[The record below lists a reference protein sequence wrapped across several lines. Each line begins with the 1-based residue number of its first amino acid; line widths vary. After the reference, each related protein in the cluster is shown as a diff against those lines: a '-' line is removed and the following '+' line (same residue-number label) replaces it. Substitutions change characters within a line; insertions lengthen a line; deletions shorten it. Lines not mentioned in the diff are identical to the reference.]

1 MVIKYFQHKNKGK
14 FMQVQNSTVKNAR
27 FQSSRYN
34 HVYWAD
40 IKGQGLMQEVVVVA
54 HNPNGSVWFIPVE
67 SLDNIDRQ
75 RMFRLITDR
84 TAQMLPLY
92 EIMAH
97 VRLNNGINA
106 LEYFQQLVKFMTPTG
121 AVIAGNTNMIAS
133 APTIPVQ
140 TSA

>member
-1 MVIKYFQHKNKGK
+1 
-14 FMQVQNSTVKNAR
+14 MQVQNSAVKNTR
-27 FQSSRYN
+27 FQASRYN

-121 AVIAGNTNMIAS
+121 NVISGNTNMIA
-133 APTIPVQ
+133 ATPTIPAQ
-140 TSA
+140 TAPAA

>member
-1 MVIKYFQHKNKGK
+1 
-14 FMQVQNSTVKNAR
+14 MQVQNSTVKNTR
-27 FQSSRYN
+27 FQPSRYS

-40 IKGQGLMQEVVVVA
+40 IKGQGLLQEVVVVA
-54 HNPNGSVWFIPVE
+54 HNPNGSVWFIPLE
-67 SLDNIDRQ
+67 SLDNIDKQ

-84 TAQMLPLY
+84 TASMLPLY

-121 AVIAGNTNMIAS
+121 NVINGNTNMIATTQPSQPTAS
-133 APTIPVQ
+133 AN
-140 TSA
+140 

>member
-14 FMQVQNSTVKNAR
+14 FMQVQSSTVKNAR
-27 FQSSRYN
+27 FQASRYN

-121 AVIAGNTNMIAS
+121 AVIAGNTNMIAT
-133 APTIPVQ
+133 APTVPVQ